1 MITEWHHD
9 NMEKMTD
16 KIQQSQPYS
25 KDNSAKK
32 KKEKKN
38 LHGIVQKLELWTW
51 ALNTLNTI
59 EKLLLRKWPIVSEYA
74 IVIN

>member
-1 MITEWHHD
+1 
-9 NMEKMTD
+9 MEKMTD

-25 KDNSAKK
+25 KDNSAK

-59 EKLLLRKWPIVSEYA
+59 EKLLLRKWPIASEYA